1 MKLFGSLLL
10 LLPLSLSSSFAHAIS
25 ADEIIREDQ
34 RNGVMAVTN
43 LVQPV
48 RVSDLEAV
56 YDLKDR
62 ALGGRGRQAIYLAVP
77 SHLQRGLLDSISL
90 THRQDPR
97 EERECR
103 SDEERDCLPAYVST
117 EVYDW
122 LRAQGNWRYWGGTG
136 SGPFNSK
143 FAEIRDGR
151 GETDNIYEWS
161 RKGHYA
167 VENEKDFS
175 KSELSPALLRIR
187 SVGKDEARIQ
197 QVVLKISPPRVAF
210 LDELIFA
217 RGLKFGDYITAHG
230 RRYPGNPGMGDYGN
244 ALLLEANHRP
254 RHPMLARSLPVERGS
269 FRLPLKAGQRL
280 VSVDIAC
287 GDMKLV
293 PRGADPQQYRGG
305 AYITIRRW
313 VRGVPTEELLKNF
326 NVGSNGVV
334 RATSQN
340 ITRIVGPDEEIEIKA
355 ERGHISIMGV
365 RIGAN

>member
-1 MKLFGSLLL
+1 VKLFGSLLL
-10 LLPLSLSSSFAHAIS
+10 LMPLSFAHAIS
-25 ADEIIREDQ
+25 PDEIIREDQ
-34 RNGVMAVTN
+34 RNGIMAATN

-48 RVSDLEAV
+48 QVSDLQAV

-103 SDEERDCLPAYVST
+103 SGSDRDCLPAYVST
-117 EVYDW
+117 EVFDS
-122 LRAQGNWRYWGGTG
+122 LRTRGNWRYWGGTG
-136 SGPFNSK
+136 SGPLNSK

-161 RKGHYA
+161 RKGHHS

-175 KSELSPALLRIR
+175 KDEISPALLRIR
-187 SVGKDEARIQ
+187 SVGKDDARIQ
-197 QVVLKISPPRVAF
+197 QVVLKISPPRVAIM
-210 LDELIFA
+210 DDLIFA
-217 RGLKFGDYITAHG
+217 QGLKFGDYVTAHG
-230 RRYPGNPGMGDYGN
+230 RRYPGNPGMGDYGY
-244 ALLLEANHRP
+244 ALMLESDHRP
-254 RHPMLARSLPVERGS
+254 RHIKLDRSFPVERGS

-280 VSVDIAC
+280 VSVDVAC
-287 GDMKLV
+287 GDMKPV
-293 PRGADPQQYRGG
+293 PGGADPQRYRGG

-313 VRGVPTEELLKNF
+313 VRGVPAEDLVKNF
-326 NVGSNGVV
+326 NVGSNGVI

-340 ITRIVGPDEEIEIKA
+340 INRIVGQNEEIEIKA
-355 ERGHISIMGV
+355 ERGHISVMGV